1 MANCHEPMTCMNK
14 TTSDPF
20 RWQKILNK
28 AKIYMCYLNQE
39 YIFFMLKK
47 ILRIHKITNLTNCP
61 NLTMMW
67 KKNAKNNP

>member
-28 AKIYMCYLNQE
+28 TKIYICVILTRN
-39 YIFFMLKK
+39 IFFHAQKK
-47 ILRIHKITNLTNCP
+47 YCEFIKLLI
-61 NLTMMW
+61 
-67 KKNAKNNP
+67 

>member
-47 ILRIHKITNLTNCP
+47 NIANS
-61 NLTMMW
+61 
-67 KKNAKNNP
+67 